1 VHQVRAGQR
10 IGQNYGLVT
19 AVSETAVNIKEVV
32 QDAGGEW
39 VERVSKL
46 ELQESKETKK

>member
-1 VHQVRAGQR
+1 MRL
-10 IGQNYGLVT
+10 GQNFGIIT
-19 AVSETAVNIKEVV
+19 AVSDVEVNIKETV

-39 VERVSKL
+39 VERKSKL